1 MDLVIRFGH
10 TGERILVSGWVNYRG
25 RKGIVV
31 AENVGYPL
39 GKLGMKRKGKK
50 EYLCKKDFT
59 EDTKEKV
66 NGRERTEQN
75 PSEVR

>member
-39 GKLGMKRKGKK
+39 DKLGMKRKGKK
-50 EYLCKKDFT
+50 RVF
-59 EDTKEKV
+59 V
-66 NGRERTEQN
+66 
-75 PSEVR
+75 